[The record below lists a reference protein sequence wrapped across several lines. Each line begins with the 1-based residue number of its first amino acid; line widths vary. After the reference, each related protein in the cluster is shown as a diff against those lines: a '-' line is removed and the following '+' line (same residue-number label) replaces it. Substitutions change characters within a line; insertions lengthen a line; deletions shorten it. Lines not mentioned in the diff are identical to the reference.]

1 MAGREGCVTG
11 TGSAS
16 ERTHTEKS
24 GAALAERRDAPCGTM
39 RSPARPVV
47 PIRHASARRARPA
60 LDMSLT
66 NPSRGFRREAERGVG
81 KRWEG
86 QVGGMQAE
94 VAKLVVD
101 EEFGELQLALEC
113 QLCKE
118 GFKAPVMLP
127 CGHSFCSLCIRR

>member
-1 MAGREGCVTG
+1 MRHNAQPSAPGRTDQTRQRQTSPPRIGHVTHEPFEGLPR
-11 TGSAS
+11 
-16 ERTHTEKS
+16 E
-24 GAALAERRDAPCGTM
+24 
-39 RSPARPVV
+39 
-47 PIRHASARRARPA
+47 
-60 LDMSLT
+60 
-66 NPSRGFRREAERGVG
+66 FEAERGVG
-81 KRWEG
+81 ERWEG